1 MIVNKAK
8 LSDILGVS
16 ERSLTT
22 WASEGMPVDEIS
34 VRGASNRY
42 DTAAVIRWMIERETG
57 NDYSAQRTRLT
68 KEQADKT
75 ALDNRRL
82 RGELVATSAVQA
94 QLEREFGAIRSRL
107 LAIPT
112 KLSPQIITCKTLPE
126 AQESLRTLVHECLTD
141 LANFELRDEHT
152 EHDETGEAGVYTTAE
167 PDSKRVGRQA
177 SKAKPRGKRRTWAV
191 ED

>member
-1 MIVNKAK
+1 MLVNKAK

-22 WASEGMPVDEIS
+22 WTSEGMPVEQIA
-34 VRGASNRY
+34 VRGASNQY
-42 DTAAVIRWMIERETG
+42 ETSAVIRWMIERETG
-57 NDYSAQRTRLT
+57 DDYSAQRTRLT

-75 ALDNRRL
+75 ELENRRL
-82 RGELVATSAVQA
+82 RGELVPTSAVQA

-107 LAIPT
+107 LSIPT

-126 AQESLRTLVHECLTD
+126 AQECLRVLVHECLTD

-152 EHDETGEAGVYTTAE
+152 EHDETGEAGVYAAAE
-167 PDSKRVGRQA
+167 PDGKRVGRPV
-177 SKAKPRGKRRTWAV
+177 SKTKPGGKRRAGAV
-191 ED
+191 EN